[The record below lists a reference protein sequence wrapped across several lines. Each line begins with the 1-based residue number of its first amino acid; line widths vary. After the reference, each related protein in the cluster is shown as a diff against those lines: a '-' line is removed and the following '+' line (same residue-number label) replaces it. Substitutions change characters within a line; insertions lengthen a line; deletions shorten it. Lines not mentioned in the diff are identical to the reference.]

1 MNNQQLS
8 TAYGLAAIVL
18 VLVFLAGLAAQQV
31 WLVFISLLAI
41 AAWVVTGYV
50 HDIWKD
56 SDE

>member
-18 VLVFLAGLAAQQV
+18 VLFFLAGLAAQQV

-41 AAWVVTGYV
+41 AAWVVTGYMR
-50 HDIWKD
+50 DIWKD

>member
-18 VLVFLAGLAAQQV
+18 VLIFLAGLAAQQV

-41 AAWVVTGYV
+41 VAWVVTGYMY
-50 HDIWKD
+50 DIWKD

>member
-18 VLVFLAGLAAQQV
+18 ILVFLAGLAAQQV

-41 AAWVVTGYV
+41 AAWVVTGYM

-56 SDE
+56 ADE

>member
-18 VLVFLAGLAAQQV
+18 VLIFLAGLAAQQV
-31 WLVFISLLAI
+31 WLVFVSLLVI
-41 AAWVVTGYV
+41 AAWVVTGYMNDV
-50 HDIWKD
+50 WKD

>member
-18 VLVFLAGLAAQQV
+18 VLIFLAGLAVQQV

-41 AAWVVTGYV
+41 VAWVVTGYM